1 MVTELGKVDKEIDNK
16 LYPETEYYGLNG
28 HDVWKRLWPDGTS
41 ERLPLKPSLKL
52 RNHSPT
58 GFSWGYSGS
67 GPAQL
72 ALALLLDA
80 TSEPDKAMSYYQ
92 DFKFSIV
99 AGWDFNGS
107 WLIFRSDIINWL
119 KLAEGRRIQIN
130 EN

>member
-1 MVTELGKVDKEIDNK
+1 MVQTMRQETASKDKM
-16 LYPETEYYGLNG
+16 YPEVEYWGWQP
-28 HDVWKRLWPDGTS
+28 HQVFKKLWPDG
-41 ERLPLKPSLKL
+41 EPEELPLEPSLKL
-52 RNHSPT
+52 ANHSPT

-80 TSEPDKAMSYYQ
+80 TSEPDKALSYYQ
-92 DFKFSIV
+92 EFKQAIV

-107 WLIFRSDIINWL
+107 WVIFRSDIINWL
-119 KLAEGRRIQIN
+119 KLAEGRRIPVS